1 MTKSFDSLNAM
12 ERRDVMIKNFSYISI
27 LFLAC
32 ILFFSSPAD
41 AQPVNLLENPNAD
54 DYTDYWVYSDD
65 ATIEDYDG
73 NPCFVVRYGSRF
85 TQDIEL
91 YDDDIG
97 KYALLTGLV
106 SSEQINADGSIT
118 GLPYLYGYMMDEEN
132 TQDISGRDIHLY
144 LSVPSWHYNISSRHV
159 NEWIPIWRIYLV
171 KSNTK
176 KIRFFL
182 DQAERLGVPHN
193 GSAARFDDLG
203 VYLFNSALQARA
215 FVDDLYFH

>member
-1 MTKSFDSLNAM
+1 MG
-12 ERRDVMIKNFSYISI
+12 RRDAMTKNFSSISI
-27 LFLAC
+27 LLSVF
-32 ILFFSSPAD
+32 ILFFSSPAH
-41 AQPVNLLENPNAD
+41 AQPVNLLENPYAD
-54 DYTDYWVYSDD
+54 DYTDYWRSSDG
-65 ATIEDYDG
+65 ATIESCDG

-91 YDDDIG
+91 YDDDAG

-106 SSEQINADGSIT
+106 SSERTNADGSIT
-118 GLPYLYGYMMDEEN
+118 GLPYLYGYMMDEKN

-144 LSVPSWHYNISSRHV
+144 LSVPSWNYNIPARPE
-159 NEWIPIWRIYLV
+159 NEWLPIWRIYPV
-171 KSNTK
+171 KNNIK

-203 VYLFNSALQARA
+203 VYLFNSELQAQA
-215 FVDDLYFH
+215 FVDELYSTGDYLQ